1 MVNGTGGYLLW
12 EMWVLVLAGCVAFWA
27 VIWVALRALY
37 SGRNT
42 NDSPSPDHPG
52 PSIASPEQIRLH
64 ERLVQGEITDEEYAH
79 LRTEAKTGSGRLA
92 RRSTTEL

>member
-1 MVNGTGGYLLW
+1 VVNGTGGYQFW
-12 EMWVLVLAGCVAFWA
+12 GMWVLVFAGCAAFWA
-27 VIWVALRALY
+27 VISVALRALY

-52 PSIASPEQIRLH
+52 PSISSAEPVQLH
-64 ERLVQGEITDEEYAH
+64 ERLVQGEITDEECTH
-79 LRTEAKTGSGRLA
+79 LRTEAKTGSGPPA

>member
-1 MVNGTGGYLLW
+1 MVNGASGIQFWGMWILLIG
-12 EMWVLVLAGCVAFWA
+12 GCVAFWA

-52 PSIASPEQIRLH
+52 PSIASPEQSRLH

-79 LRTEAKTGSGRLA
+79 LRTEAKTGSGRPV